1 MRLGPAIFAFTVLG
15 CATHSFTAK
24 FTPAG
29 APPPTH
35 PPNCEFQIL
44 TAAPPSFVEIGTVD
58 VQAGAST
65 MPTGD
70 LAEFKQVIRPRVC
83 EAGGDAAIAI
93 TNGGGVYL
101 KATVIV
107 LPKKDAAST
116 SN

>member
-1 MRLGPAIFAFTVLG
+1 
-15 CATHSFTAK
+15 
-24 FTPAG
+24 
-29 APPPTH
+29 
-35 PPNCEFQIL
+35 
-44 TAAPPSFVEIGTVD
+44 
-58 VQAGAST
+58 

>member
-1 MRLGPAIFAFTVLG
+1 MRLCRVIFAFTVLG
-15 CATHSFTAK
+15 CATHTFIAK
-24 FTPAG
+24 FTPTG

-44 TAAPPSFVEIGTVD
+44 TAPPPSFVEIGTVD
-58 VQAGAST
+58 VEANAYT
-65 MPTGD
+65 MPTSD

-93 TNGGGVYL
+93 VNGSGAYL

-107 LPKKDAAST
+107 LPKKDSAST